1 MMQILRGPRH
11 KASKRILFR
20 VSRLTSCK
28 KPAYRAT
35 RTGVASQSWRYKPKS
50 ANSTNRLDQSKQQ
63 RPPDQLRASV
73 YRKGAFFRQCSI
85 YPTYQGAEEDW
96 KTSEEV
102 AGTRTRIHLSCS
114 NDGQP
119 YNRGIGHIRASFYGP
134 QILIKPRHNIVVS
147 RLRSA
152 LNGDCNPRRGE

>member
-20 VSRLTSCK
+20 VSRL
-28 KPAYRAT
+28 Y
-35 RTGVASQSWRYKPKS
+35 VLQEASLPGNADGRSLSKLALQAQVRKLHKS
-50 ANSTNRLDQSKQQ
+50 AWSIKAAK
-63 RPPDQLRASV
+63 AS
-73 YRKGAFFRQCSI
+73 RSASGIGLSEGSIFSACSI
-85 YPTYQGAEEDW
+85 YPTYPGAEEDW

-119 YNRGIGHIRASFYGP
+119 YNRGIGHIRPSFYGP
-134 QILIKPRHNIVVS
+134 QILITPRHNIVVS
-147 RLRSA
+147 RL
-152 LNGDCNPRRGE
+152 

>member
-1 MMQILRGPRH
+1 IKAA
-11 KASKRILFR
+11 KASR
-20 VSRLTSCK
+20 S
-28 KPAYRAT
+28 
-35 RTGVASQSWRYKPKS
+35 ASAIGLSEGSIFS
-50 ANSTNRLDQSKQQ
+50 A
-63 RPPDQLRASV
+63 
-73 YRKGAFFRQCSI
+73 CSI
-85 YPTYQGAEEDW
+85 YPTYPGAEEDW

-152 LNGDCNPRRGE
+152 LNGDCNPRRGMNQNRLPRSFRRCRFLECPAGEQTLEI